1 MWSVRDIVKQKE
13 VMFVDLVQLFPCLR
27 CQLLQVLPRLVLH
40 TVSVAHVG
48 VVLPG
53 QGDTKNICEDHLHV
67 SPQVLNLEDNGNGNM
82 KID

>member
-1 MWSVRDIVKQKE
+1 
-13 VMFVDLVQLFPCLR
+13 MFEDLVQLFPCLR

-48 VVLPG
+48 MILPG

-67 SPQVLNLEDNGNGNM
+67 SPQVLDLVDNGNM
-82 KID
+82 KVD